1 MGRCVARV
9 ERPCPS
15 HRFPR
20 GCRRPPIFSV
30 SWSHLYFVQELQRVQ
45 RSKGGAE
52 VIPRTDQFIEISDT
66 EVAIVGVATWQDQV
80 WHLKDRLRV
89 FLGVVG
95 TLERDEDRNYLAT
108 DPRAGKLASVHTKWM
123 RMVGAAQLLLATS
136 VVRLK
141 ISPETNGIVRCF
153 GTSSES
159 SRAVTDVARSIC
171 FLLSE
176 EETRGVIPAEKIERL
191 RAIAGHLEDLTMSDE
206 VGRLRAVQEEF
217 QRWVQG
223 TPGVRAWIKGEVLPP
238 VLEMVNE
245 QERLI
250 ASKRAAV
257 NGLEEERR
265 CAWHEGR
272 SLEVPDE
279 VKAMYDRD
287 SDPRQLSARRIGRLR
302 DEGKHEKAQIAEAF
316 AVLSFHDAG
325 EAGNI
330 DKLMPLLT
338 EIRGLSSQFD
348 LAYFARCDSGLE
360 RKDWEPRFDA
370 QVMRGMVERF
380 KARFERGGKAEY
392 TTGYTNTQIREAA
405 GMKSQNTLKALL
417 RAKGIVGAASGD
429 SQHRFGASTI
439 WTLIEHCESHRD
451 TRIRRYATGL
461 RDLLGVPE
469 T

>member
-1 MGRCVARV
+1 M
-9 ERPCPS
+9 
-15 HRFPR
+15 
-20 GCRRPPIFSV
+20 
-30 SWSHLYFVQELQRVQ
+30 Q

-108 DPRAGKLASVHTKWM
+108 DPRAGKLASVHRMWM

-136 VVRLK
+136 VVRRK
-141 ISPETNGIVRCF
+141 ISPEVNGIVKCF

-176 EETRGVIPAEKIERL
+176 EETRGVIPVEKIERL

-223 TPGVRAWIKGEVLPP
+223 TPGVRAWIKSEVLPP
-238 VLEMVNE
+238 VLKMVNE
-245 QERLI
+245 QEQLI
-250 ASKRAAV
+250 AAKRAAV

-265 CAWHEGR
+265 RAWHEGR

-279 VKAMYDRD
+279 IKAMYDRD

-302 DEGKHEKAQIAEAF
+302 DEGKHEQAQIAEAF

-370 QVMRGMVERF
+370 RVMRGMVERF
-380 KARFERGGKAEY
+380 KARFVPPSMKKQVQPKKRKPKAPKSKAL
-392 TTGYTNTQIREAA
+392 TQIERDTMDCVMRHGNNIAAAAKELSRDPKTVRENYERA
-405 GMKSQNTLKALL
+405 
-417 RAKGIVGAASGD
+417 RAKLGTELSGSRSVTAKSALPRDMRGNESIEGNIGSWSDDGEAFTMGAED
-429 SQHRFGASTI
+429 
-439 WTLIEHCESHRD
+439 
-451 TRIRRYATGL
+451 
-461 RDLLGVPE
+461 
-469 T
+469 